1 MQGVVTD
8 IQRFSIH
15 DGPGI
20 RTLVFLKGCPL
31 RCPWCSNPET
41 QLRDPEIAYFEHR
54 CIGCGRCVAVCHSS
68 AIKEIGIIEREKCD
82 LCGECVEAC
91 PAKAIQRIGEST
103 SAVQLYN
110 EVLKDEA
117 FYKNSSGGVT
127 FSGGEPL
134 TQPEFL
140 ISMLDRLEKANIHVA
155 IETSG
160 YAEWPILK
168 KVSERT
174 DLFFYDLKLFDSQQ
188 HNTLLGVDNAIIL
201 ENLIKL
207 SDLGKEII
215 VRIPFIPGYTDGD
228 DNMTSLL
235 KFAASLKK
243 VHKIELL
250 PFHNYGKKK
259 YSSLGRQYPLGDLG
273 SAEGHSLGAVVTRG
287 ARLGLD
293 IAVMSF

>member
-1 MQGVVTD
+1 MQGIVTD

-41 QLRDPEIAYFEHR
+41 QLSDP
-54 CIGCGRCVAVCHSS
+54 VCS
-68 AIKEIGIIEREKCD
+68 AIKEIGVVDREKCD
-82 LCGECVEAC
+82 LCGDCVEAC
-91 PAKAIQRIGEST
+91 PAKAIQKIGET
-103 SAVQLYN
+103 MSAVQLYK
-110 EVLKDEA
+110 EVMKDEG
-117 FYKNSSGGVT
+117 FYNNSRGGVT

-140 ISMLDRLEKANIHVA
+140 ISVLDRLQKASIHVA

-160 YAEWPILK
+160 YVDWLILK
-168 KVSERT
+168 RVSEKA
-174 DLFFYDLKLFDSQQ
+174 DLFFYDTKVFDSQQ
-188 HNTLLGVDNAIIL
+188 HTALLGVNNAIIL
-201 ENLIKL
+201 ENLVKL

-228 DNMTSLL
+228 DNMTGLL

-243 VHKIELL
+243 VSKIELL

-259 YSSLGRQYPLGDLG
+259 YSSLGRQYPLTELG
-273 SAEGHSLGAVVTRG
+273 SAEEHRLEAVVTRG